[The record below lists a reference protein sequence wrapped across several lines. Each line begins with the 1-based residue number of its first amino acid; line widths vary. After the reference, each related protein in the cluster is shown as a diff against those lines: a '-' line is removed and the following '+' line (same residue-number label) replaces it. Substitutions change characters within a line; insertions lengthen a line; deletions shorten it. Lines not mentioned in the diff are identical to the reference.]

1 VDVLVMGGTRFMGY
15 GLVWRLLAG
24 GHQVT
29 LLNRGLT
36 PDPFGAR
43 VGRLRGDRTTSDLAR
58 LLEGRRFDAAV
69 DLTAYTGRDVAGAL
83 EALSAG
89 GVGHYVLISTGQ
101 VYLVRADCPRPAR
114 EDDYE
119 GPLMPA
125 PSTTADRGEW
135 EYGMGKRAAED
146 VLRAAWRAR
155 RFPGTVLRLPVV
167 NGERDPTRRLES
179 YLWRLLDGGPLLVP
193 EGGGAS
199 PLRHVYARDV
209 VRTIPSLLGRADT
222 FGRAYNLCQEEAP
235 TLPELLRLLARALGT
250 EVRLVE
256 VPLAEL
262 EGAGLTARGVSP
274 FSSRWI
280 SYLDPARAK
289 AELGF
294 RATPLPE
301 AMESIVASF
310 LAHLP
315 EHPPEGYA
323 QRPRERELAGAR
335 PEDLA

>member
-1 VDVLVMGGTRFMGY
+1 VEVLVIGGTRFMGY
-15 GLVWRLLAG
+15 GLTWRLLAG
-24 GHQVT
+24 GHRVT

-36 PDPFGAR
+36 ADPFGER
-43 VGRLRGDRTTSDLAR
+43 VRRLRGDRTTSDLGR
-58 LLEGRRFDAAV
+58 LLEGQRFDAAV
-69 DLTAYTGRDVAGAL
+69 DLTAYTGHDVAGAVA
-83 EALSAG
+83 ALA

-101 VYLVRADCPRPAR
+101 VYLVRADCPHPAR
-114 EDDYE
+114 EEDYE
-119 GPLMPA
+119 GPLIPA
-125 PSTTADRGEW
+125 PSSAADRSEW
-135 EYGMGKRAAED
+135 EYGMGKRGAED
-146 VLRAAWRAR
+146 VLHEAWRER

-167 NGERDPTRRLES
+167 NGEKDPTRRLES

-193 EGGGAS
+193 EGGRTA

-209 VRTIPSLLGRADT
+209 VRAIPSLLGRTDT
-222 FGRAYNLCQEEAP
+222 FGRAFNLCQEEAP
-235 TLPELLRLLARALGT
+235 TLPELLRLLARVLGT
-250 EVRLVE
+250 EVQLVE

-280 SYLDPARAK
+280 SYVDPARAK

-315 EHPPEGYA
+315 EHPPESYA
-323 QRPRERELAGAR
+323 HRPRERELAGTR
-335 PEDLA
+335 QEDLA

>member
-1 VDVLVMGGTRFMGY
+1 MDVLVIGGTRFMGY

-29 LLNRGLT
+29 VLNRGLT
-36 PDPFGAR
+36 PDPFGER
-43 VGRLRGDRTTSDLAR
+43 VQRLHGDRTTSGVAR

-69 DLTAYTGRDVAGAL
+69 DMTAYQGRDVADVVAAL
-83 EALSAG
+83 GEG

-114 EDDYE
+114 EDDYA
-119 GPLMPA
+119 GPVIAA
-125 PSTTADRGEW
+125 PEAAADRSEW
-135 EYGMGKRAAED
+135 DYGMGKRAAED
-146 VLRAAWRAR
+146 VLHEAWSAR

-193 EGGGAS
+193 AGTVAA

-209 VRTIPSLLGRADT
+209 VRTIDGLLGRADT

-235 TLPELLRLLARALGT
+235 ALPELLRLLAGVMGAPAR
-250 EVRLVE
+250 VVE
-256 VPLAEL
+256 VPAPEI
-262 EGAGLTARGVSP
+262 EAAGLTPRGVSP

-280 SYLDPARAK
+280 SYIDPARAK
-289 AELGF
+289 VELGF
-294 RATPLPE
+294 RATPLPQ

-315 EHPPEGYA
+315 EAAPESYA
-323 QRPRERELAGAR
+323 HRARERALAGDRA
-335 PEDLA
+335 